1 MLYWLWE
8 SEAYVLKGAR
18 TSPNGEVHE
27 SKHVV
32 TWFTTHAPGDKPY
45 GRKLPPLVRYT
56 SFYTTRYFYTPRSSS
71 CAFTRDLSR
80 STSHWPTLVSS

>member
-1 MLYWLWE
+1 MLLGIVERRERGESCRIGLWE

-32 TWFTTHAPGDKPY
+32 
-45 GRKLPPLVRYT
+45 
-56 SFYTTRYFYTPRSSS
+56 
-71 CAFTRDLSR
+71 
-80 STSHWPTLVSS
+80 